1 MANIKMSDLAGNAD
15 TLLTAVAVGDY
26 VLVYD
31 ISEPLDTNKI
41 KVITVADFIKLV
53 TETGRQALVTSQ
65 VAGDLFYASSD
76 TALTRLATG
85 SNHYI
90 LKSDGSKPV
99 WSTLRAL
106 VAAQALVTSQAA
118 GDLFYASSATAL
130 ARLAKGTSGKIL
142 TQGASS
148 PSWETNPAIASAA
161 AAQATADAA
170 VPKTW
175 IQTGKTLFN
184 LNHNA
189 YVENTITFSPAF
201 SGTPIVTLA
210 QQFVSTYPNGIVGCE
225 IMALSASQMTVRVFT
240 GDEEPGVNIYYIHW
254 IAIYES

>member
-106 VAAQALVTSQAA
+106 VAAQ
-118 GDLFYASSATAL
+118 
-130 ARLAKGTSGKIL
+130 
-142 TQGASS
+142 
-148 PSWETNPAIASAA
+148 P
-161 AAQATADAA
+161 
-170 VPKTW
+170 
-175 IQTGKTLFN
+175 
-184 LNHNA
+184 
-189 YVENTITFSPAF
+189 
-201 SGTPIVTLA
+201 
-210 QQFVSTYPNGIVGCE
+210 
-225 IMALSASQMTVRVFT
+225 
-240 GDEEPGVNIYYIHW
+240 
-254 IAIYES
+254 